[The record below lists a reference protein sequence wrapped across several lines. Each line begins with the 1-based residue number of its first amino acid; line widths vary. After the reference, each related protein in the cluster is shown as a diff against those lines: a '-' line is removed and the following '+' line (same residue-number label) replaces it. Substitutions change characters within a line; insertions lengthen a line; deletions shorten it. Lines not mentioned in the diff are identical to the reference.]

1 MKKFI
6 KFLSMS
12 LISAMIFF
20 SVFQPITL
28 AAEGDGEG
36 ATKSDGG
43 VANIITG
50 IENKKNGSSVP
61 GVDTIGGAIVNWIWG
76 ISIVVAV
83 IVLMIIGLKFIIGST
98 EEKAKYKESLIP
110 LVVGILLLCFAT
122 TIVKIIFSIN
132 S

>member
-36 ATKSDGG
+36 ASKGKADVNAVIDGMKSTNNTDTTQIANVGG
-43 VANIITG
+43 T
-50 IENKKNGSSVP
+50 
-61 GVDTIGGAIVNWIWG
+61 IVNWIWG